1 MASRKVGVY
10 RKYLEPVP
18 LDLRGEPMAKDRWP
32 KKRRFCW
39 VARWF
44 SAAGKRYSRSFQTK
58 GRAQA
63 FAARKQAEIQNARD
77 AGLTDISLQD
87 FCNEHQQ
94 LGEGSVAARTLS
106 LHLATLRML
115 AMSVGWERS
124 LRTITARDIEAF
136 RASRLASGVSAGT
149 VNKDLAVLRRLFNLA
164 LLRGYLSKDTN
175 PCDGIGLLRVGS
187 VRRSYISPAEFAAL
201 YCGSTDS
208 FWRTLLAT
216 LYAAGLRLREATHLT
231 WDDIDLEAGRLHIAS
246 KRACG
251 LVQAWRPKS
260 YQTRTIPLPRQTANL
275 LAAWKSVAP
284 PGCPYVF
291 MQQGRWDY
299 YRDRVEAGQWQQGQ
313 DLINN
318 LLRRFRTLCRRAGL
332 GPYSFQD
339 LRRSCIT
346 NWARSLPMYVVRELA
361 GHSDI
366 RTTQRYYLLV
376 QQQDLQKSRT
386 VQESLLPPIR
396 LEDLTNPK
404 AAVSQRRRAFPARP
418 GYRQKQVI
426 RDLTDSSGTSR
437 AYRTYII

>member
-1 MASRKVGVY
+1 MANKRVGVY
-10 RKYLEPVP
+10 RKYMEPVP
-18 LDLRGEPMAKDRWP
+18 LDLSGRPMAKDNWP
-32 KKRRFCW
+32 KRRRFCW

-44 SAAGKRYSRSFQTK
+44 SAAGKRHSRNFQTK
-58 GRAQA
+58 SQAQA
-63 FAARKQAEIQNARD
+63 FAAQKQVEIQNAHA

-94 LGEGSVAARTLS
+94 LAEGSVAARTLS

-136 RASRLASGVSAGT
+136 RASRLASGLSAGT
-149 VNKDLAVLRRLFNLA
+149 VNKDLTILKRLFNLA
-164 LLRGYLSKDTN
+164 ILRGYLSKDTN
-175 PCDGIGLLRVGS
+175 PCDGIGWLRVGS
-187 VRRSYISPAEFAAL
+187 VLRAYISPAEFAAL
-201 YCGSTDS
+201 YCIAADS
-208 FWRTLLAT
+208 FWRAFLAT

-231 WDDIDLEAGRLHIAS
+231 WDDIDLEASRLHIAS
-246 KRACG
+246 KRGSG
-251 LVQAWRPKS
+251 LIQAWRPKS
-260 YQTRTIPLPRQTANL
+260 YQSRTIPLPRQTANL

-284 PGCPYVF
+284 SGCPYVF
-291 MQQGRWDY
+291 MEHGRWDY
-299 YRDRVEAGQWQQGQ
+299 YRDKVEAGRWRQGQ
-313 DLINN
+313 DLVHN
-318 LLRRFRTLCRRAGL
+318 LLRRFQTLCRRVDL
-332 GPYSFQD
+332 GPYTFQD

-376 QQQDLQKSRT
+376 QDQDLQKSRT

-404 AAVSQRRRAFPARP
+404 AAVSRRRRVFPGRR
-418 GYRQKQVI
+418 GCRQKRVI
-426 RDLTDSSGTSR
+426 
-437 AYRTYII
+437 